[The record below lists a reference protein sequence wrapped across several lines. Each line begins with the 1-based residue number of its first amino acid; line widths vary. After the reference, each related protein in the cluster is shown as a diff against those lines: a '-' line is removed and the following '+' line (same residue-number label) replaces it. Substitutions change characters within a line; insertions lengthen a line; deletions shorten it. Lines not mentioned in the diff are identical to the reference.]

1 MFVILLAGLTSISD
15 ELYHAADL
23 DGAKP
28 RQAFFFITLPLLL
41 PIILLAVAFRIVD
54 AFKLFD
60 VIYVLTHGG
69 PGTDT
74 YTASYYLYQQGFQL
88 FHIGHGTAGSWMLM
102 LVILAVSYPLVK
114 RIMKPTEA

>member
-1 MFVILLAGLTSISD
+1 MEPNLGRPSSSS
-15 ELYHAADL
+15 
-23 DGAKP
+23 
-28 RQAFFFITLPLLL
+28 RCRCC
-41 PIILLAVAFRIVD
+41 FRSFSWRSRSGIVD

-88 FHIGHGTAGSWMLM
+88 FHLGHGTAGSWMLM